1 MNAFMVWA
9 KVERK
14 RMADENPDLHNAD
27 LSKMLGKKW
36 KSLTPT
42 ERAPC
47 VQEAE
52 KLRLKHMQDF
62 PNYKYRPRRKK
73 RDGQK
78 GNGQQSNTNNN
89 SSSINNNRSN
99 GGSPASLIEKSELLE
114 EKLEK
119 VESLASAY
127 STATPPL
134 FDSSPS
140 PQPPAH
146 HPMSRSFTIP
156 TPESSPSSCTSD
168 VFHHSAFQPTNGL
181 HSPMSEARTVAT
193 YTLPTPEV
201 SPLEPTPRPLDYQ
214 TYGSLAPH
222 PDRFSF
228 DGGSLTGYGGCGG
241 LSMEQAYGG
250 QWPKAEHYL
259 GSTKAEHYPDPYL
272 VPALDPVHASH
283 FQSRE
288 LMAEPGESLSSTL
301 AGLRESYYDYNVVKQ
316 PEHTEM

>member
-1 MNAFMVWA
+1 MLP
-9 KVERK
+9 E
-14 RMADENPDLHNAD
+14 L
-27 LSKMLGKKW
+27 MLGNALPPSPLCLCAFVRTLLLIMCLFAIHSVCPVCPPHPIPW
-36 KSLTPT
+36 
-42 ERAPC
+42 
-47 VQEAE
+47 
-52 KLRLKHMQDF
+52 QDF

-73 RDGQK
+73 RDGAK
-78 GNGQQSNTNNN
+78 GATGQSNTNNN

-119 VESLASAY
+119 VLRCLTSSHSYLYLSLLQVESMASAY

-140 PQPPAH
+140 PQPPPH
-146 HPMSRSFTIP
+146 HSMSSRSFTIP

-168 VFHHSAFQPTNGL
+168 VFHHSAFQPTGTGL
-181 HSPMSEARTVAT
+181 HSPMSEARTIAT

-228 DGGSLTGYGGCGG
+228 DGGSLAGEFYNQ
-241 LSMEQAYGG
+241 MF
-250 QWPKAEHYL
+250 
-259 GSTKAEHYPDPYL
+259 L
-272 VPALDPVHASH
+272 VRCP
-283 FQSRE
+283 
-288 LMAEPGESLSSTL
+288 
-301 AGLRESYYDYNVVKQ
+301 
-316 PEHTEM
+316 